1 MVAWMLRVLQADRV
15 LIGGE
20 DPSAVEALAAIY
32 SPWVP
37 PRTNSPSSIH
47 SLAALCCSRARRI

>member
-1 MVAWMLRVLQADRV
+1 MVAWMLRVLQPDRV

-32 SPWVP
+32 S
-37 PRTNSPSSIH
+37 
-47 SLAALCCSRARRI
+47 LAALCCSRARRI

>member
-1 MVAWMLRVLQADRV
+1 MLRVLQADRV